1 MLVVEVAMLGYN
13 LVWGTHLLLLTSSFL
28 WICLLLLQTRL
39 LLLQWLLLKNPHL
52 KA

>member
-13 LVWGTHLLLLTSSFL
+13 LLWGTHLLPLTSSFL
-28 WICLLLLQTRL
+28 WMCLLLLQTRL
-39 LLLQWLLLKNPHL
+39 LFVQWLLLKKPHL

>member
-1 MLVVEVAMLGYN
+1 MLVVAMLGYN
-13 LVWGTHLLLLTSSFL
+13 LVLGTHLLLLTSSFL
-28 WICLLLLQTRL
+28 WMWLLLVQTRL